1 MERRVWR
8 ERLVQGYRLGVVLV
22 LVLLV
27 RAQHEWMR
35 GQRVDPVV
43 TVEDVREWLPG
54 AMAMSGAMADGG
66 GGRVVL
72 DAEGEVTGM
81 AVVTSPES
89 DWIVGYSGPTTVL
102 LVFDE
107 EGKCVGVRVLES
119 GDTPDHLE
127 EVLEDEDFLAVYEGR
142 TWDEIAGMAD
152 LDGVSG
158 ATLTSLAIR
167 EGVTYRLRGERPNLR
182 FPEGITIEEAR
193 VFFPEGET
201 LVEVRE
207 RPRVY
212 RVEGEGGEGGE
223 GGEVLGHVVRTGHLA
238 DRVRGYQGPT
248 DVLVGLDAGMEK
260 LVGVRIRKSYDNGR
274 YVEDI
279 EFDRRYFDKWKER
292 EVAGFDVDEYEALGI
307 DGVSGATMTSWAL
320 GESVWMT
327 MRELGEEEAEGLER
341 GGVSIRV
348 SAREVGILVVVGLS
362 VLMAF
367 TGLRRVRG
375 VRLAYQL
382 FLIVYV
388 GFISGDM
395 VAQALLLGWAESG
408 VAWAVSPGLVLLVG
422 AAFLLPA
429 ATGRQVYCHHVCP
442 HGALQQLIMRVVPRS
457 RRVTVPAAW
466 DRVLVAVPAVLLGWV
481 LLVGMLGLGFD
492 VAGIEPFDAYV
503 WRAAGWA
510 TVTVFVVSVVLAI
523 FVPMGYCRYGCPTG
537 RLLEFVR
544 YRRGAER
551 FGKRELWGAV
561 IVLVAVVVRV
571 LTINN

>member
-1 MERRVWR
+1 MKR
-8 ERLVQGYRLGVVLV
+8 EIWKDRLIQGYRLGVVLV
-22 LVLLV
+22 LVLV
-27 RAQHEWMR
+27 IRAQHEWLR
-35 GQRVDPVV
+35 EQRIDVGV

-54 AMAMSGAMADGG
+54 AMVMGGGLADGDG
-66 GGRVVL
+66 GQLIL
-72 DAEGEVTGM
+72 DGDGEVVGM

-107 EGKCVGVRVLES
+107 AGICVGVRVMES

-127 EVLEDEDFLAVYEGR
+127 EVLEDREFLAIYEGR
-142 TWDEIAGMAD
+142 TWDEIAGLED

-167 EGVTYRLRGERPNLR
+167 EGVSYRLRGERPNLR
-182 FPEGITIEEAR
+182 FPEEVSLEEAR
-193 VFFPEGET
+193 VFFSEGQDLLEI
-201 LVEVRE
+201 RK
-207 RPRVY
+207 RPRVFQ
-212 RVEGEGGEGGE
+212 VEGE
-223 GGEVLGHVVRTGHLA
+223 GGEVLGHVLRTGHLA

-248 DVLVGLDAGMEK
+248 DVLVGLDVGMETI
-260 LVGVRIRKSYDNGR
+260 LGVRIRRSYDNER

-279 EFDRRYFDKWKER
+279 EFDRRYFDKWKGR
-292 EVAGFDVDEYEALGI
+292 AVADFDVDEYEALGL

-327 MRELGEEEAEGLER
+327 MRELGEEEEAKGEAW

-375 VRLAYQL
+375 MRLVYQL
-382 FLIVYV
+382 FLIGYV
-388 GFISGDM
+388 GLISGDM

-429 ATGRQVYCHHVCP
+429 VTGRQVYCHHVCP
-442 HGALQQLIMRVVPRS
+442 HGALQQLIMRVVPRAH
-457 RRVTVPAAW
+457 RVTVPASW
-466 DRVLVAVPAVLLGWV
+466 DRVLVAVPSVLLGWV
-481 LLVGMLGLGFD
+481 LLVGLLGLGVD

-537 RLLEFVR
+537 RLLDFVR

-551 FGKRELWGAV
+551 FGKRELLGAV
-561 IVLVAVVVRV
+561 FVVAAVGVFLLRGSF
-571 LTINN
+571 